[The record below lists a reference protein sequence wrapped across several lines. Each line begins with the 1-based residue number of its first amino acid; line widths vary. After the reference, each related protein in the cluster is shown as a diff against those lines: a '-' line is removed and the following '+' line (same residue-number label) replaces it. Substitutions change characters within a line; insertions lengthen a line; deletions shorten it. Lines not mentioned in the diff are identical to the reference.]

1 MKNKI
6 EIGDNLVVAI
16 IVVAIAAIGIFAILN
31 S

>member
-16 IVVAIAAIGIFAILN
+16 IVVAIAAIGIFTILN

>member
-6 EIGDNLVVAI
+6 EIGDNLAVAI
-16 IVVAIAAIGIFAILN
+16 IVVAIAAIGIFTILN